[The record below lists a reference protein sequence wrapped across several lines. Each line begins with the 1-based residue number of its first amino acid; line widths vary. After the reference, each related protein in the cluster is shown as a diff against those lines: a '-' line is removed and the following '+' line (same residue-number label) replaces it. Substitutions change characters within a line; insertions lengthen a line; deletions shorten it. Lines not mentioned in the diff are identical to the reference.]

1 MENNKEK
8 ELIFELGSMSTY
20 ELKVKSEY
28 IKIALIPTG
37 SIERH
42 GPNMSLETDTAI
54 AYGLSE
60 K

>member
-1 MENNKEK
+1 M
-8 ELIFELGSMSTY
+8 IFELGSMSTY